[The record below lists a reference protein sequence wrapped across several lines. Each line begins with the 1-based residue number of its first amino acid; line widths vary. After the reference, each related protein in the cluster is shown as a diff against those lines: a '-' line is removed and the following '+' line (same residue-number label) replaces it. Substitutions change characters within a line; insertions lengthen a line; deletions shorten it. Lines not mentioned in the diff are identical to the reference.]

1 MCLQDSQG
9 GSESAP
15 ADTKV
20 GKSGKMAAGKA
31 GSKAAG
37 GAAASKADKAAEQQR
52 QAQLELLMLDDS
64 ALQDVA
70 RVGGFRTFCCPIL
83 ILQCSSA
90 ETHTKHRVAIA
101 ITVLAMQWLLP

>member
-1 MCLQDSQG
+1 MWLQDSQG

-15 ADTKV
+15 ADAKV
-20 GKSGKMAAGKA
+20 GKSAKMAAGKA

-52 QAQLELLMLDDS
+52 QAQLELLMMDDS

-70 RVGGFRTFCCPIL
+70 RVGEFRTLCCLTDPAVFI
-83 ILQCSSA
+83 C
-90 ETHTKHRVAIA
+90 
-101 ITVLAMQWLLP
+101 